1 MSIFTRLAD
10 VGKRT
15 LVGLLGVGALVGTTG
30 LVAAQTAQAE
40 TGSTTVTAGATDNTG
55 GCSYGQGGPK
65 ADALCWIDLSSFGN
79 VSAADLANGSV
90 TKSLEIT
97 VGRYI
102 VTADAVISAGADG
115 ASGVNAT
122 VLPTW
127 GGAVLGSV
135 IDGQN
140 YYTGTS
146 GKPALY
152 QNQDGAISKDNSIR
166 DTVTLNNITVK
177 DTKNGNAAVTSGYSL
192 VMADAE
198 STGTGEGF
206 VWSSDKPLNEY
217 QQVVPSNW
225 SKPCTDIYSGLG
237 TTKVTC
243 TSAKNTTSGGR
254 GITMVSAD
262 SPTTMTSSFNN
273 ASYSDSREGVA
284 FALVFSTAVPG
295 VQVDQKSGSDA
306 EFTTTSSTGGSAT
319 SKGDKVTSNEPFLG
333 GSTGTSTTYTVQKSG
348 GNTPEAAYD
357 ITWSCTVNGSAV
369 TPVLSA
375 DGKSATVTTPENGAS
390 SCVATATAEP
400 PTTGDDSKTI
410 NPNTTAELSPETT
423 KGAGDIKKVTFADG
437 STTKTVPGEGT
448 WTIELVDGQPKAT
461 FTPETGFT
469 GKVTEQPYTVTDVNE
484 LTATGKLDVTINVPP
499 TTGDDSKTINPNTT
513 AELSPETTP
522 GTGAIKAVAFAD
534 GSTTKTVP
542 GEGTWTIKLVD
553 GQPKATFT
561 PDKDYTGKVT
571 EQSYTVTD
579 VNELTATGKL
589 DVTINVPPTT
599 GDASKTINPNTTAEL
614 SPETTKGTGDIKT
627 VTFADGS
634 TTKTVAGEGTW
645 TIELVD
651 GQPKATFTPDKDY
664 TGKVTEQSYT
674 VTDANGLSATGK
686 LDVTINVPPTTGD
699 ASKTINPNTTATLT
713 PKTIPGS
720 GDITSAAFADGSTA
734 KTVAG
739 EGTWTIKLVDG
750 QPVATFTPDKDYSG
764 KVTPQSYTVT
774 DANGL
779 TATGKLDVTINVPPT
794 TGDASKTINPN
805 TTAELSPETTKGT
818 GDIKTVAFADG
829 STTKTVPGE
838 GTWTIELVN
847 GQPKATFTPDKDY
860 TGKVTEQSYTVTDAN
875 GLTASGKLDVTIN
888 VPPTTGDASKA
899 INPNETA
906 TLTPKTVPGS
916 GEITAVVFDNGQQS
930 KTVAGEGTWTI
941 KLVDGQPVAT
951 FTPDKDYS
959 GKVTPQ
965 SYTVTD
971 ANGLTATGKLEV
983 TINVPAVTV
992 VPSTPSTS
1000 SSSDGA
1006 VSVPAGKSLAHTGAA
1021 VASVLVVAGL
1031 LAVLGFAILRIRKR
1045 SNN

>member
-1 MSIFTRLAD
+1 
-10 VGKRT
+10 
-15 LVGLLGVGALVGTTG
+15 
-30 LVAAQTAQAE
+30 
-40 TGSTTVTAGATDNTG
+40 
-55 GCSYGQGGPK
+55 
-65 ADALCWIDLSSFGN
+65 
-79 VSAADLANGSV
+79 
-90 TKSLEIT
+90 
-97 VGRYI
+97 
-102 VTADAVISAGADG
+102 
-115 ASGVNAT
+115 
-122 VLPTW
+122 
-127 GGAVLGSV
+127 
-135 IDGQN
+135 
-140 YYTGTS
+140 
-146 GKPALY
+146 
-152 QNQDGAISKDNSIR
+152 
-166 DTVTLNNITVK
+166 
-177 DTKNGNAAVTSGYSL
+177 
-192 VMADAE
+192 
-198 STGTGEGF
+198 
-206 VWSSDKPLNEY
+206 
-217 QQVVPSNW
+217 
-225 SKPCTDIYSGLG
+225 
-237 TTKVTC
+237 
-243 TSAKNTTSGGR
+243 
-254 GITMVSAD
+254 MVSAD

-448 WTIELVDGQPKAT
+448 WTIELVDGQPKAK
-461 FTPETGFT
+461 FTPEAGYT
-469 GKVTEQPYTVTDVNE
+469 GKVTEQPYTVTDVN
-484 LTATGKLDVTINVPP
+484 D
-499 TTGDDSKTINPNTT
+499 
-513 AELSPETTP
+513 
-522 GTGAIKAVAFAD
+522 
-534 GSTTKTVP
+534 
-542 GEGTWTIKLVD
+542 
-553 GQPKATFT
+553 
-561 PDKDYTGKVT
+561 
-571 EQSYTVTD
+571 
-579 VNELTATGKL
+579 LTATGKL

-634 TTKTVAGEGTW
+634 TTKTVPGEGTW

-699 ASKTINPNTTATLT
+699 ASKTINPNTTAELSPETTKGTGDIKTVTFADGSTTKTVPGEGTWTIELVDGQPKATFTPDKDYTGKVTEQSYTVTDANGLSATGKLDVTINVPPTTGDASKTVGQGESATLMPKSTKGTGTIDAVAFDNGQKTKTVAGEGTWTIELVDGQPKATFTPEAGFTGKVTEQSYTVTDVNGLTATGKLDVTIKPTTGDASKTINPNTTAELT

-720 GDITSAAFADGSTA
+720 GEITAVTFDNGQQS

-739 EGTWTIKLVDG
+739 EGTWTIELVDGQPKATFTPDKDYTGKVTPQSYTVTDANGLTASGKLDVTINVPPTTGDASKTINPNETATLTPKTIPGTGEITKVVFDNGQQSKTVPGEGVWTIKLVDG

-779 TATGKLDVTINVPPT
+779 
-794 TGDASKTINPN
+794 S
-805 TTAELSPETTKGT
+805 
-818 GDIKTVAFADG
+818 
-829 STTKTVPGE
+829 
-838 GTWTIELVN
+838 
-847 GQPKATFTPDKDY
+847 
-860 TGKVTEQSYTVTDAN
+860 
-875 GLTASGKLDVTIN
+875 
-888 VPPTTGDASKA
+888 
-899 INPNETA
+899 
-906 TLTPKTVPGS
+906 
-916 GEITAVVFDNGQQS
+916 
-930 KTVAGEGTWTI
+930 
-941 KLVDGQPVAT
+941 
-951 FTPDKDYS
+951 
-959 GKVTPQ
+959 
-965 SYTVTD
+965 
-971 ANGLTATGKLEV
+971 ATGKLEV
-983 TINVPAVTV
+983 TINVPV
-992 VPSTPSTS
+992 VPTPAP
-1000 SSSDGA
+1000 SSDG
-1006 VSVPAGKSLAHTGAA
+1006 SVPAPAGKSLAHTGAA
-1021 VASVLVVAGL
+1021 VASVLAVAGL
-1031 LAVLGFAILRIRKR
+1031 LAVPGFAILRIRKR

>member
-1 MSIFTRLAD
+1 LSIFTRLAD

-40 TGSTTVTAGATDNTG
+40 TGSATVTAGATDNTG

-448 WTIELVDGQPKAT
+448 WTIELVDGQPKAK
-461 FTPETGFT
+461 FTPEAGYT
-469 GKVTEQPYTVTDVNE
+469 GKVTEQPYTVTDVN
-484 LTATGKLDVTINVPP
+484 D
-499 TTGDDSKTINPNTT
+499 
-513 AELSPETTP
+513 
-522 GTGAIKAVAFAD
+522 
-534 GSTTKTVP
+534 
-542 GEGTWTIKLVD
+542 
-553 GQPKATFT
+553 
-561 PDKDYTGKVT
+561 
-571 EQSYTVTD
+571 
-579 VNELTATGKL
+579 LTATGKL

-634 TTKTVAGEGTW
+634 TTKTVPGEGTW

-699 ASKTINPNTTATLT
+699 ASKTINPNTTAELSPETTKGTGDIKTVTFADGSTTKTVPGEGTWTIELVDGQPKATFTPDKDYTGKVTEQSYTVTDANGLSATGKLDVTINVPPTTGDASKTVGQGESATLMPKSTKGTGTIDAVAFDNGQKTKTVAGEGTWTIELVDGQPKATFTPEAGFTGKVTEQSYTVTDVNGLTATGKLDVTIKPTTGDASKTINPNTTAELT

-720 GDITSAAFADGSTA
+720 GEITAVTFDNGQQS

-739 EGTWTIKLVDG
+739 EGTWTIELVDGQPKATFTPDKDYTGKVTPQSYTVTDANGLTASGKLDVTINVPPTTGDASKTINPNETATLTPKTIPGTGEITKVVFDNGQQSKTVPGEGVWTIKLVDG

-779 TATGKLDVTINVPPT
+779 
-794 TGDASKTINPN
+794 S
-805 TTAELSPETTKGT
+805 
-818 GDIKTVAFADG
+818 
-829 STTKTVPGE
+829 
-838 GTWTIELVN
+838 
-847 GQPKATFTPDKDY
+847 
-860 TGKVTEQSYTVTDAN
+860 
-875 GLTASGKLDVTIN
+875 
-888 VPPTTGDASKA
+888 
-899 INPNETA
+899 
-906 TLTPKTVPGS
+906 
-916 GEITAVVFDNGQQS
+916 
-930 KTVAGEGTWTI
+930 
-941 KLVDGQPVAT
+941 
-951 FTPDKDYS
+951 
-959 GKVTPQ
+959 
-965 SYTVTD
+965 
-971 ANGLTATGKLEV
+971 ATGKLEV
-983 TINVPAVTV
+983 TINVPV
-992 VPSTPSTS
+992 VPTPAP
-1000 SSSDGA
+1000 SSDG
-1006 VSVPAGKSLAHTGAA
+1006 SVPAPAGKSLAHTGAA
-1021 VASVLVVAGL
+1021 VASVLAVAGL
-1031 LAVLGFAILRIRKR
+1031 LAVPGFAILRIRKR

>member
-1 MSIFTRLAD
+1 M
-10 VGKRT
+10 
-15 LVGLLGVGALVGTTG
+15 GLLGVGALVGTTG

-192 VMADAE
+192 IMADAE

-237 TTKVTC
+237 TPTVTC

-273 ASYSDSREGVA
+273 AANSSSREGVA
-284 FALVFSTAVPG
+284 FAVVFSTAVPG
-295 VQVDQKSGSDA
+295 VQVYQKSGSDA

-333 GSTGTSTTYTVQKSG
+333 RSTGTSTTYTVQKSG

-369 TPVLSA
+369 TPVLSP

-390 SCVATATAEP
+390 SCVATATAKPPVTGNASTTVEP
-400 PTTGDDSKTI
+400 NTSAELSPVTTPGAGAIDADAVAFDNGQKTKTVPGEGVWTIELVNGQPKAKFTPEAGFTGKVTEQSYTVTDVYGLSATGKLDVTIKPTTGDASKTI
-410 NPNTTAELSPETT
+410 NPNTTATLTPKTIPGSGEITGAAFADGSTTKTVPGEGTWTIKVVDGQPVATFTPDKDYTGKVTPQSYTVTDANGLTASGKLDVTINVPPMTGDASKTINPNETAELSPTAT
-423 KGAGDIKKVTFADG
+423 QGTGAITSAAFADG

-461 FTPETGFT
+461 FTP
-469 GKVTEQPYTVTDVNE
+469 
-484 LTATGKLDVTINVPP
+484 
-499 TTGDDSKTINPNTT
+499 
-513 AELSPETTP
+513 
-522 GTGAIKAVAFAD
+522 
-534 GSTTKTVP
+534 
-542 GEGTWTIKLVD
+542 
-553 GQPKATFT
+553 
-561 PDKDYTGKVT
+561 DKDYTGKVT

-579 VNELTATGKL
+579 ANGLTATGKL

-634 TTKTVAGEGTW
+634 TTKTVPGEGTW

-664 TGKVTEQSYT
+664 TGKVTPQSYT

-699 ASKTINPNTTATLT
+699 ASKTINPNETATLT
-713 PKTIPGS
+713 PKTIPGT
-720 GDITSAAFADGSTA
+720 GEITKVVFDNGQQS
-734 KTVAG
+734 KTVPG

-750 QPVATFTPDKDYSG
+750 QPKATFTPDKDYSG

-779 TATGKLDVTINVPPT
+779 
-794 TGDASKTINPN
+794 S
-805 TTAELSPETTKGT
+805 
-818 GDIKTVAFADG
+818 
-829 STTKTVPGE
+829 
-838 GTWTIELVN
+838 
-847 GQPKATFTPDKDY
+847 
-860 TGKVTEQSYTVTDAN
+860 
-875 GLTASGKLDVTIN
+875 
-888 VPPTTGDASKA
+888 
-899 INPNETA
+899 
-906 TLTPKTVPGS
+906 
-916 GEITAVVFDNGQQS
+916 
-930 KTVAGEGTWTI
+930 
-941 KLVDGQPVAT
+941 
-951 FTPDKDYS
+951 
-959 GKVTPQ
+959 
-965 SYTVTD
+965 
-971 ANGLTATGKLEV
+971 ATGKLEV
-983 TINVPAVTV
+983 TINVPV
-992 VPSTPSTS
+992 VPTPAP
-1000 SSSDGA
+1000 SSDG
-1006 VSVPAGKSLAHTGAA
+1006 SVPAPAGKSLAHTGAA
-1021 VASVLVVAGL
+1021 VASVLAVAGL

>member
-1 MSIFTRLAD
+1 MVT
-10 VGKRT
+10 
-15 LVGLLGVGALVGTTG
+15 
-30 LVAAQTAQAE
+30 AQAAQAE
-40 TGSTTVTAGATDNTG
+40 TATSSSQSEQQSNAVQ
-55 GCSYGQGGPK
+55 GCSYGSGGPN
-65 ADALCWIDLSSFGN
+65 ADALCWIDFSTFGT
-79 VSAADLANGSV
+79 VSADSMPANKPL
-90 TKSLEIT
+90 TINL
-97 VGRYI
+97 GRYKI
-102 VTADAVISAGADG
+102 TMNVKVSAGADG
-115 ASGVNAT
+115 ANGVLAT
-122 VLPTW
+122 QLPTW
-127 GGAVLGSV
+127 TESGKSGSLLGATKA
-135 IDGQN
+135 GQD
-140 YYTGTS
+140 YYVGTS

-152 QNQDGAISKDNSIR
+152 QVVANPGITTDFAQR
-166 DTVTLNNITVK
+166 DTVSLEQIQVFDTQNN
-177 DTKNGNAAVTSGYSL
+177 DAPVTSGYSL

-198 STGTGEGF
+198 STGPSHEGF
-206 VWSSDKPLNEY
+206 TWTSDKALNKY
-217 QQVVPSNW
+217 LDVTPSGW
-225 SKPCTDIYSGLG
+225 AEPCTKGLTGLG
-237 TTKVTC
+237 STSVTC
-243 TSAKNTTSGGR
+243 ETANGTVPGN
-254 GITMVSAD
+254 GIVMVSAD
-262 SPTTMTSSFNN
+262 APTTISSAFRNSAGGN
-273 ASYSDSREGVA
+273 SRQGIAIAV
-284 FALVFSTAVPG
+284 VFSTATAGLNV
-295 VQVDQKSGSDA
+295 VQNGGSNAGFTVTAKNEGGTLGATSSSGGETSSGKQQFLSGAEGSKTTYSIAKSTGSN
-306 EFTTTSSTGGSAT
+306 TTTE
-319 SKGDKVTSNEPFLG
+319 D
-333 GSTGTSTTYTVQKSG
+333 
-348 GNTPEAAYD
+348 AYK
-357 ITWSCTVNGSAV
+357 IIWECQVNGEKY
-369 TPVLSA
+369 TPMLSA
-375 DGKSATVTTPENGAS
+375 DGKTATVTTPANGAS

-400 PTTGDDSKTI
+400 PTTGDAAKTI

-423 KGAGDIKKVTFADG
+423 PGAGAIKAVAFADG

-448 WTIELVDGQPKAT
+448 WTIKLVDGQPKAK

-499 TTGDDSKTINPNTT
+499 TTGDASKTINPNET
-513 AELSPETTP
+513 ATLTPKTTP
-522 GTGAIKAVAFAD
+522 GTGDITAVVFD
-534 GSTTKTVP
+534 NGQQSKTVA

-553 GQPKATFT
+553 GQPVATFT

-571 EQSYTVTD
+571 PQSYTVTD
-579 VNELTATGKL
+579 ANGLTATGKL

-599 GDASKTINPNTTAEL
+599 GDASKTVAQGESATLMPKSTR
-614 SPETTKGTGDIKT
+614 GTGALTQVAFDNGQQSKT
-627 VTFADGS
+627 VP
-634 TTKTVAGEGTW
+634 GEGTW
-645 TIELVD
+645 TIDLVN
-651 GQPKATFTPDKDY
+651 GQPKAKFTPEAGF

-674 VTDANGLSATGK
+674 VTDVNGLTATGK
-686 LDVTINVPPTTGD
+686 LDVTIKPTTGD

-1031 LAVLGFAILRIRKR
+1031 LAVLGFAILRIRKN
-1045 SNN
+1045 SKN

>member
-1 MSIFTRLAD
+1 M
-10 VGKRT
+10 
-15 LVGLLGVGALVGTTG
+15 GLLGVGALVGTTG

-40 TGSTTVTAGATDNTG
+40 TASTTATAGVTDNTG

-65 ADALCWIDLSSFGN
+65 ADALCWIDLSSFGD

-97 VGRYI
+97 VGRYV

-122 VLPTW
+122 ALPTW

-152 QNQDGAISKDNSIR
+152 QNEDRTIAKNNSIR

-177 DTKNGNAAVTSGYSL
+177 DTKNGNAAVTSGYSF

-206 VWSSDKPLNEY
+206 VWSSDKLLNEY

-243 TSAKNTTSGGR
+243 TSAKNTTNGGR

-273 ASYSDSREGVA
+273 AVSSNSREGVA

-306 EFTTTSSTGGSAT
+306 EFTTTSSTGGSAK
-319 SKGDKVTSNEPFLG
+319 SSGDKVTSNEPFLG

-348 GNTPEAAYD
+348 GNTSEAAYG
-357 ITWSCTVNGSAV
+357 ITWSCTVDGSAV

-390 SCVATATAEP
+390 SCVATATAKP
-400 PTTGDDSKTI
+400 PVTGNASTTVE
-410 NPNTTAELSPETT
+410 PNTSAELSPVTT
-423 KGAGDIKKVTFADG
+423 PGAGAIDADAVAFDNG
-437 STTKTVPGEGT
+437 QKTKTVPGEGV
-448 WTIELVDGQPKAT
+448 WTIELVNGQPKAK

-469 GKVTEQPYTVTDVNE
+469 GKVTEQSYTVTDVYG
-484 LTATGKLDVTINVPP
+484 LSATGKLDVTIKP
-499 TTGDDSKTINPNTT
+499 TTGDASKTINPNET
-513 AELSPETTP
+513 ATLTP
-522 GTGAIKAVAFAD
+522 
-534 GSTTKTVP
+534 KTVP
-542 GEGTWTIKLVD
+542 GSGEITAVVFDNGQQSKTVAGEGTWTIKLVD
-553 GQPKATFT
+553 GQPKAIFT

-579 VNELTATGKL
+579 ANGLSATGKL

-634 TTKTVAGEGTW
+634 TTKTVPGEGTWTIELVDGQPKATFTPEAGFTGKVTEQSYTVTDVNGLTATGKLDVTIKPTTGDASKTINPNTTAELTPKTIPGSGEITAVTFDNGQQSKTVAGEGTW

-664 TGKVTEQSYT
+664 TGKVT
-674 VTDANGLSATGK
+674 
-686 LDVTINVPPTTGD
+686 P
-699 ASKTINPNTTATLT
+699 
-713 PKTIPGS
+713 
-720 GDITSAAFADGSTA
+720 
-734 KTVAG
+734 
-739 EGTWTIKLVDG
+739 
-750 QPVATFTPDKDYSG
+750 
-764 KVTPQSYTVT
+764 
-774 DANGL
+774 
-779 TATGKLDVTINVPPT
+779 
-794 TGDASKTINPN
+794 
-805 TTAELSPETTKGT
+805 
-818 GDIKTVAFADG
+818 
-829 STTKTVPGE
+829 
-838 GTWTIELVN
+838 
-847 GQPKATFTPDKDY
+847 
-860 TGKVTEQSYTVTDAN
+860 QSYTVTDAN

-888 VPPTTGDASKA
+888 VPPTTGDASKT

-906 TLTPKTVPGS
+906 TLTPKTIPGT
-916 GEITAVVFDNGQQS
+916 GEITKVVFDNGQQS
-930 KTVAGEGTWTI
+930 KTVPGEGTWTI

-983 TINVPAVTV
+983 TIKVPV
-992 VPSTPSTS
+992 VPTPAP
-1000 SSSDGA
+1000 SSDG
-1006 VSVPAGKSLAHTGAA
+1006 SVPAPAGKSLAHTGAA
-1021 VASVLVVAGL
+1021 VASVLVVAGV
-1031 LAVLGFAILRIRKR
+1031 LAVLGSAILRIRKH